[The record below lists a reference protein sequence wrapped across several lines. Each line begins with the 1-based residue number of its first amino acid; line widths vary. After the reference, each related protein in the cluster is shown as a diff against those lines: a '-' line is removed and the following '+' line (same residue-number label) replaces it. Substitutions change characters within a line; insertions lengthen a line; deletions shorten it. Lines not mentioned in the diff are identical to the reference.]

1 MTEILYFGIGFVF
14 LIIPLILTLFNI
26 INLFKKKKLKRI

>member
-26 INLFKKKKLKRI
+26 INLFKRKKLKRI